1 MNRVLYSLTNML
13 TFIIF
18 VLSYISLWIILSY
31 MLSELELFIF
41 DSSQIKTICKLS
53 NFLHEANVGL
63 SLFSSP
69 FYFCMKLATFGELIL
84 SCQTAFKNRWPTLC
98 HVHVP
103 LFLIL
108 ILDQPFSTFNQNTW
122 HSVSATSC
130 LMSKTGSF
138 GHVLQRIMWGIFR
151 GSLFLRLW
159 RTKIHDIQSL
169 PVFKVQICSCLVL
182 RHPPVLVW
190 CRKPAALVTWHIL
203 SNPKRCRLF

>member
-1 MNRVLYSLTNML
+1 
-13 TFIIF
+13 
-18 VLSYISLWIILSY
+18 
-31 MLSELELFIF
+31 
-41 DSSQIKTICKLS
+41 
-53 NFLHEANVGL
+53 
-63 SLFSSP
+63 
-69 FYFCMKLATFGELIL
+69 MKLATFGELIL

-169 PVFKVQICSCLVL
+169 PAFKVQIHTVFLPRGSCLMSKAGILSHMTYSIQSKKV
-182 RHPPVLVW
+182 PVL
-190 CRKPAALVTWHIL
+190 LV
-203 SNPKRCRLF
+203 